1 MKLTRGR
8 VMSQQK
14 KHNVGDLL
22 CFAIIFMIV
31 LVLVACSGDNRPSID
46 ILEAPTDLSK
56 IKKNPK

>member
-1 MKLTRGR
+1 MKLTGGR

-31 LVLVACSGDNRPSID
+31 LVLVACSGDNRLTIH
-46 ILEAPTDLSK
+46 ILEDPTDLSEVK
-56 IKKNPK
+56 TNSN